1 LKSSELQRLLLQ
13 DGWYIVRQTGSHV
26 LMKHPDR
33 KGQLS
38 VPFHASCEVKKGLLQ
53 AILKKANLK
62 IPKR

>member
-1 LKSSELQRLLLQ
+1 LQ